1 MERVV
6 LRVAAEIGKI
16 TLWSHS
22 EGITTNL
29 IESSSPWKRITGK
42 AIKIRFNHWQELW
55 SLSKGRRRTFEA
67 IFSLFWDNFLS
78 DQWIRDAVR
87 GYKIEFKEIQFNT
100 DYLTKCLSLET
111 RKSVFQWGLE
121 NCWERV
127 RRVVRLLIPTNSYRI
142 YSQFQRKA
150 TSCALLIWNHWTI
163 EYRHFKM
170 EGLTLLVLIRPN
182 DYMITMDL
190 KDAFLSVP
198 ICSDNSK
205 YLPFW
210 MGIRAMGFHLSSVWA
225 VVGPSS
231 VY

>member
-1 MERVV
+1 MRTPPRVKVMVNSWASRITNGVIMERVV

-87 GYKIEFKEIQFNT
+87 GYKIEFKEIQFKT
-100 DYLTKCLSLET
+100 DYLTKCLSWDE
-111 RKSVFQWGLE
+111 KECFSVG
-121 NCWERV
+121 V
-127 RRVVRLLIPTNSYRI
+127 GKLLG
-142 YSQFQRKA
+142 KGA
-150 TSCALLIWNHWTI
+150 TSRASFDPNQFLSNLFTIPKKGDELRPINLKPLNHW
-163 EYRHFKM
+163 
-170 EGLTLLVLIRPN
+170 
-182 DYMITMDL
+182 
-190 KDAFLSVP
+190 VP
-198 ICSDNSK
+198 A
-205 YLPFW
+205 L
-210 MGIRAMGFHLSSVWA
+210 
-225 VVGPSS
+225 
-231 VY
+231 